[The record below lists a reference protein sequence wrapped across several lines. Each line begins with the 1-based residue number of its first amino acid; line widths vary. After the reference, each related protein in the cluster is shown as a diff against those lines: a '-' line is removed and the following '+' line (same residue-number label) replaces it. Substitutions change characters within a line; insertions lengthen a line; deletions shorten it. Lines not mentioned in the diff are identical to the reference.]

1 MNSPP
6 LSRPSSLP
14 HPTYRPDIDGL
25 RAIAVLAVVLYH
37 AFPSALPG
45 GFVGVDIF
53 FVISGYLIST
63 IIAGGLQTGQFSF
76 ATFYARRVK
85 RIFPAL
91 LLVLGATIA
100 AGWYVLMSDEYTE
113 LGKQV
118 TGGAGFVSN
127 FLLWSGSGYFDST
140 AETKPLLHLWSLG
153 IEEQFYI
160 FWPLLLWAAY
170 RCRFN
175 VYAVAGLLALL
186 SMGLNLALVKTHPVA
201 TFYSPLSRC
210 WELFAGAMLAFATL
224 RAQAPLAA
232 TTRQW
237 LSVLGLSLLIIG
249 LATCSNIRPF
259 PGWQAMLPV
268 AGAVLLIS
276 AGGDA
281 WLNRWLLAQPVLVWF
296 GLISFPLYLWHWPL
310 LAFARILGNGTTA
323 PSLRLAL
330 MLLAVLL
337 AWMTLRFIERPIRA
351 GNGARTQVAILTG
364 LMLTVGASGYV
375 VYLKQGLVFGR
386 QFNLAMT
393 DAAIGAERQKY
404 WDGSL
409 DSHYHTGQPKVL
421 IYGDS
426 QAYDIYKALSND
438 QQIGLTLFKT
448 SHQCSAFFALTD
460 GEPEAVR
467 DQCQREFD
475 HLLNSDEL
483 KTADT
488 LIYTHLWVASHEQP
502 SGHKTGAQLLREKN
516 PALKILFF
524 GHKPLLG
531 QNWGASIN
539 TITRDHRS
547 RIGMNAYLD
556 QIKNISDERYVQD
569 MARLAGGRFVD
580 VQSIFC
586 DGGCQFYVNGSYS
599 YFDFDHWTEAGARI
613 FFDKLSKTDVYQEI
627 KTPAQRVPAGA
638 GQMPAHAAPTT

>member
-237 LSVLGLSLLIIG
+237 LSVLGLSLRSS
-249 LATCSNIRPF
+249 AWRRV
-259 PGWQAMLPV
+259 Q
-268 AGAVLLIS
+268 IS
-276 AGGDA
+276 AHSPVGKQCY
-281 WLNRWLLAQPVLVWF
+281 RWPVLC
-296 GLISFPLYLWHWPL
+296 Y
-310 LAFARILGNGTTA
+310 
-323 PSLRLAL
+323 
-330 MLLAVLL
+330 
-337 AWMTLRFIERPIRA
+337 
-351 GNGARTQVAILTG
+351 
-364 LMLTVGASGYV
+364 
-375 VYLKQGLVFGR
+375 
-386 QFNLAMT
+386 
-393 DAAIGAERQKY
+393 
-404 WDGSL
+404 
-409 DSHYHTGQPKVL
+409 
-421 IYGDS
+421 
-426 QAYDIYKALSND
+426 
-438 QQIGLTLFKT
+438 
-448 SHQCSAFFALTD
+448 
-460 GEPEAVR
+460 
-467 DQCQREFD
+467 
-475 HLLNSDEL
+475 
-483 KTADT
+483 
-488 LIYTHLWVASHEQP
+488 
-502 SGHKTGAQLLREKN
+502 
-516 PALKILFF
+516 
-524 GHKPLLG
+524 
-531 QNWGASIN
+531 
-539 TITRDHRS
+539 
-547 RIGMNAYLD
+547 
-556 QIKNISDERYVQD
+556 
-569 MARLAGGRFVD
+569 
-580 VQSIFC
+580 
-586 DGGCQFYVNGSYS
+586 
-599 YFDFDHWTEAGARI
+599 
-613 FFDKLSKTDVYQEI
+613 
-627 KTPAQRVPAGA
+627 
-638 GQMPAHAAPTT
+638 